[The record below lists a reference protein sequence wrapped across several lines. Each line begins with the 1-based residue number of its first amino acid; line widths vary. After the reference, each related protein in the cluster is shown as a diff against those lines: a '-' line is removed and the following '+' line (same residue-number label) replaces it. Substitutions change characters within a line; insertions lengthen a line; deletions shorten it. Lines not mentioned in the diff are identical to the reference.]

1 MLDSVSWPTIFA
13 YVGDAMW
20 VIALAM
26 MFGASRQAWGQT
38 EGREKLRFLGGQAPR
53 GIALWFLP
61 TASFVASLWL
71 AIQARDADPDT
82 SMIVFGVR
90 AVSAP
95 MLALL
100 HLRWL
105 RDALKP

>member
-1 MLDSVSWPTIFA
+1 VLDNVSWPTIFA
-13 YVGDAMW
+13 YLGDAMW
-20 VIALAM
+20 VIALAI

-38 EGREKLRFLGGQAPR
+38 QGREKLRFLGGRMSR

-61 TASFVASLWL
+61 VTAFIASLWL
-71 AIQARDADPDT
+71 ALQARDGDPDT

-105 RDALKP
+105 RDSLKP

>member
-1 MLDSVSWPTIFA
+1 VLDSVSWPTIFA
-13 YVGDAMW
+13 FVGDAMW
-20 VIALAM
+20 VIALAI

-38 EGREKLRFLGGQAPR
+38 QGREKLPFLGGR
-53 GIALWFLP
+53 MSRRIALWLLP
-61 TASFVASLWL
+61 TASFSASLWL
-71 AIQARDADPDT
+71 ALQARDADPDT
-82 SMIVFGVR
+82 AMIIFGVR

-105 RDALKP
+105 KDALKP

>member
-20 VIALAM
+20 VIALAI

-38 EGREKLRFLGGQAPR
+38 AGREKLPFLGGQMSRPV
-53 GIALWFLP
+53 ALWFLP
-61 TASFVASLWL
+61 ITAFVVSLWL
-71 AIQARDADPDT
+71 VLQARDGDPDT

-95 MLALL
+95 LVALL

>member
-1 MLDSVSWPTIFA
+1 VLAEVSWPTIFA
-13 YVGDAMW
+13 FVGDGMW
-20 VIALAM
+20 VIALAI

-38 EGREKLRFLGGQAPR
+38 EGRDKVPFLGGRMSR
-53 GIALWFLP
+53 GLALWFLP
-61 TASFVASLWL
+61 VASFIASLWL
-71 AIQARDADPDT
+71 ALQARDGDPDT
-82 SMIVFGVR
+82 AMIVFGVR

>member
-1 MLDSVSWPTIFA
+1 VLASVSWPTIFA

-20 VIALAM
+20 VIALAI

-38 EGREKLRFLGGQAPR
+38 EGREKLPFLGGQMSRP
-53 GIALWFLP
+53 IALWFLP
-61 TASFVASLWL
+61 TTAFVVGLWL
-71 AIQARDADPDT
+71 ALEARDGDPDT

-95 MLALL
+95 LLALL